1 MNHTVF
7 FLGMLLVQVIFITYQ
22 YIVFRRIEFLYY
34 MLYTFCVGVFVYFKA
49 FPQNN
54 PLPMLVIDTE
64 VFTPARSI
72 MLIGYAMY
80 FRFGR
85 HFIGIPVLYPKFD
98 RQLKPMEWVFMTFG
112 FIDITLLLFGVPFHV
127 LEPVSIT
134 IYLAAMPFSV
144 YAIIYLLTRRHP
156 LASIYVIGS
165 GLLLVIASIGF
176 IDRIFISRHTRPE
189 SYHLVYLELGIF
201 CEFVFLNYGLIY
213 KTRKL
218 QKENIRLEIER
229 QVELYKQRMRI
240 SNDLH
245 DEVGATLSG
254 IAMYSQLTKEQMKLQ
269 DTQKVEHS
277 LNIMQQSA
285 ANMVDKLSDIVW
297 AVNPDQDS
305 LKSLFQKLE
314 EYAQEMG
321 YARNIKVHTSVSNEL
336 SELPVLM
343 EERRNIYL
351 ICKEAINNAV
361 KYSGCSELSVK
372 ACFEKAHV
380 DFIVEDNG
388 SGFDM
393 SSAKLGNGIEN
404 MTRRAEDM
412 WAEFFI
418 DTAPGKGTR
427 ITVRKKYPNGVVA
440 SLNK

>member
-1 MNHTVF
+1 
-7 FLGMLLVQVIFITYQ
+7 
-22 YIVFRRIEFLYY
+22 

-49 FPQNN
+49 FPQDN
-54 PLPMLVIDTE
+54 PFPMLVIDTE
-64 VFTPARSI
+64 VFTPARSV

-85 HFIGIPVLYPKFD
+85 YFIGIPVLYPKFD
-98 RQLKPMEWVFMTFG
+98 RQLKPMEWIFMGFG
-112 FIDITLLLFGVPFHV
+112 FIDILLLVSGVPFHV

-144 YAIIYLLTRRHP
+144 YAIIYLITRRHP

-165 GLLLVIASIGF
+165 GLLLAFASAGF
-176 IDRIFISRHTRPE
+176 IDRIFISKHSRPE
-189 SYHLVYLELGIF
+189 SYHLIYLELGIF

-218 QKENIRLEIER
+218 QKENMRFEIEK

-254 IAMYSQLTKEQMKLQ
+254 IAMYSQLTKEQLKLHN
-269 DTQKVEHS
+269 TQNVEHS
-277 LNIMQQSA
+277 LTVMQQSA

-297 AVNPDQDS
+297 AVNPEQDS
-305 LKSLFQKLE
+305 LHSLLQKLE

-321 YARNIKVHTSVSNEL
+321 YPKNIKVHISVSQEL
-336 SELPVLM
+336 DQLKLSM

-361 KYSGCSELSVK
+361 KYSGCSDLAVK
-372 ACFEKAHV
+372 VWLEKTHT
-380 DFIVEDNG
+380 DFIIEDNG
-388 SGFDM
+388 AGFDI
-393 SSAKLGNGIEN
+393 SSTKLGNGIEN
-404 MTRRAEDM
+404 MIRRAEDIG
-412 WAEFFI
+412 AIFLI
-418 DTAPGKGTR
+418 DAGPGKGTR
-427 ITVRKKYPNGVVA
+427 ITIRKKYPNEVSA
-440 SLNK
+440 NLKT